1 MKKFTL
7 ALTVILVIA
16 SCAFADPT
24 NDLFRAVKNEN
35 STPQDVR
42 IPIRRGAEL
51 NHRNSNGWT
60 PLDLAA
66 MNPNSD
72 VIYTFLKEG
81 DQEIRINMRDE
92 YGNTALMKA
101 AYYNDNPEVVKIL
114 IDFGADV
121 NIKNDI
127 GQTALDF
134 ARTEEIKQIIL
145 DAAGEKKL

>member
-7 ALTVILVIA
+7 SLAVILVIA
-16 SCAFADPT
+16 SCAYASPT
-24 NDLFRAVKNEN
+24 SDLFRAVKNEH

-42 IPIRRGAEL
+42 IPIRQGAEL
-51 NHRNSNGWT
+51 NHRNNNGWT

-66 MNPNSD
+66 MNPNAD

-92 YGNTALMKA
+92 FGNTALMKA

-121 NIKNDI
+121 NIQNDN

-134 ARTEEIKQIIL
+134 ARNEEIKQIIL
-145 DAAGEKKL
+145 DTAGEGE